1 MLRRK
6 AIKMSKARA
15 ADLKQFSRKDDDI
28 RASLWEGGGA
38 RSVTEGERGR
48 KEGEDATPLRFLH
61 TQAPP
66 PPMAEPPLEG
76 SLIYSFPP

>member
-1 MLRRK
+1 MLRQK
-6 AIKMSKARA
+6 AIKKSKARA

-38 RSVTEGERGR
+38 RSVTEGERGSSDN
-48 KEGEDATPLRFLH
+48 EDATPRRLSH

-66 PPMAEPPLEG
+66 FTSPLPEG
-76 SLIYSFPP
+76 G